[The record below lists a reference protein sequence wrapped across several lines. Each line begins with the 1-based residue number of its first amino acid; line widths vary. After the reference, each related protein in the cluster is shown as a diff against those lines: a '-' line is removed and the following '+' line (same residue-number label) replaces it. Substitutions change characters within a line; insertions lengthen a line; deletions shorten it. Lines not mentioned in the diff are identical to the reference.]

1 MNTVNYLLLFIGR
14 SDKGGHEATVH
25 SFEGLLAARR
35 AMMESYW
42 RIATALN
49 VPASPTDP
57 GNPYTSMTEN
67 NIRLERNSDT
77 FQWEI
82 IKAVPED
89 SKTDSISSSDRPYR
103 RQKYT
108 VLIEEHIVQEF
119 PMQAS
124 DISHALQSAEEAY
137 KQGELVVQPSAPI
150 TRLIMARNNKTGET
164 TEWKEF

>member
-1 MNTVNYLLLFIGR
+1 MKTVNYLLLFIGR

-67 NIRLERNSDT
+67 NIRLER
-77 FQWEI
+77 
-82 IKAVPED
+82 KH
-89 SKTDSISSSDRPYR
+89 
-103 RQKYT
+103 
-108 VLIEEHIVQEF
+108 L
-119 PMQAS
+119 
-124 DISHALQSAEEAY
+124 L
-137 KQGELVVQPSAPI
+137 
-150 TRLIMARNNKTGET
+150 
-164 TEWKEF
+164 